1 MDSAVRGPR
10 GFHSLVHAP
19 CTDPNIES
27 FRAARGAG
35 NGPSPISP
43 LCSPQQVVL
52 GLQKSAQSQTGRPT
66 EIGRSSICF
75 CDLRVNDCQNEK
87 DIFGS
92 LAQEGTRDQREQNTG
107 LNSRETF

>member
-1 MDSAVRGPR
+1 MDSAVRGPH

-27 FRAARGAG
+27 FRAARRAG

-43 LCSPQQVVL
+43 LCSPQQAAL
-52 GLQKSAQSQTGRPT
+52 GLQKSAQSQTSRPT
-66 EIGRSSICF
+66 EIGTSSICF
-75 CDLRVNDCQNEK
+75 CDLRVNGWQNEK

-92 LAQEGTRDQREQNTG
+92 LAQEGTHDQREE